1 MDLYFQ
7 PLDITML
14 REFVSEVE
22 VELTL
27 VTTTRGGLRH
37 ILPMGLEI
45 KNLNMDFKE
54 RLF

>member
-14 REFVSEVE
+14 REFVLEVE
-22 VELTL
+22 VELTS
-27 VTTTRGGLRH
+27 VTMTHGGLRH
-37 ILPMGLEI
+37 LRPMGLEI
-45 KNLNMDFKE
+45 KNLNMGFKE